1 MREIFTASIKSKN
14 RIVAGLLA
22 ILLGGSV
29 QADFLDNIVNKVT
42 DKLGQKTEEVI
53 EKKVD
58 NMLADEPEKLEAK
71 NKKQTAEVVSK
82 NDKVEQLKELIEM
95 KKNGYITDSE
105 FQKQKALILN

>member
-1 MREIFTASIKSKN
+1 MKRNKIIVISLIVIASS
-14 RIVAGLLA
+14 L
-22 ILLGGSV
+22 
-29 QADFLDNIVNKVT
+29 QADFFDNVINKVT
-42 DKLGQKTEEVI
+42 DKLGQKTEEVV

-58 NMLADEPEKLEAK
+58 NMLADEPEKLETK
-71 NKKQTAEVVSK
+71 DEKQTAKVASK